1 MQNGV
6 KSKKYSIIKKKNK
19 IMNTEERIELYKRAI
34 NAWGTEPQIKMV
46 MEETGEMLSAL
57 AKHGRNRSTNEE
69 VITELVDVWILME
82 QKAVNFGYE
91 EFEKEKEY
99 KLQRLKERLDKNKSL

>member
-1 MQNGV
+1 
-6 KSKKYSIIKKKNK
+6 
-19 IMNTEERIELYKRAI
+19 MNTEERIELYKRAI

-69 VITELVDVWILME
+69 VVTELVDVWIVME
-82 QKAVNFGYE
+82 QMATIFGWE
-91 EFEKEKEY
+91 DFEKEKER
-99 KLQRLKERLDKNKSL
+99 KLQRLKERLDNHYNLVTNKYEGKD

>member
-1 MQNGV
+1 MTQ
-6 KSKKYSIIKKKNK
+6 
-19 IMNTEERIELYKRAI
+19 EERIELYKRAI

-69 VITELVDVWILME
+69 VVTELVDVWIIME
-82 QKAVNFGYE
+82 QMATIFGWE
-91 EFEKEKEY
+91 DFEKEKER
-99 KLQRLKERLDKNKSL
+99 KLQRLKERLDNHYNLVTNKYESKD